1 MPNSNCIVIPN
12 HGIPNIISS
21 ANPTSPSVFHSHRH
35 PSGILPSPVAFCV
48 ARINPSHTNQHLAA
62 RPSARTTNR
71 PLDSPVRCRSCRMAS
86 RRALIPR
93 PPKFHPTPLGVVTR
107 FIAHRTFSH
116 DHSLG
121 GFTTPSPPG
130 GASSTLQNSLSGVCV
145 TKRDNTGRT
154 KIQVLA
160 SP

>member
-21 ANPTSPSVFHSHRH
+21 ANPTSPIVFHSHRH

-71 PLDSPVRCRSCRMAS
+71 PLDSPVRCRSRRMAS

-93 PPKFHPTPLGVVTR
+93 PPKFHPTPRGVVAR
-107 FIAHRTFSH
+107 FITHLTFSH

-121 GFTTPSPPG
+121 GGGLPPLG
-130 GASSTLQNSLSGVCV
+130 RRLSTRQKSLSGVCV